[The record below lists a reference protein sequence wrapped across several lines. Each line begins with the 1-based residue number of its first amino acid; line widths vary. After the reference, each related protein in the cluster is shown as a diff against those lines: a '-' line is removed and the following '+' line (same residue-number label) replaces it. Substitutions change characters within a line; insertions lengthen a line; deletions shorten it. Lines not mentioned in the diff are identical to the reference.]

1 MAKLSELAT
10 TFRSKNAEPFMT
22 TMDIY
27 FPDEETYVRVKESDV
42 LTEGSILQAYK
53 VPEQAFYG
61 IFWIDDLRAVK
72 ITLLK
77 YDGKSGKYVT
87 QGDPELSDMFGAQ
100 YHVPLLDL
108 EVA

>member
-1 MAKLSELAT
+1 VPKLSDLAT
-10 TFRSKNAEPFMT
+10 TFRSKNAEPFLT

-27 FPDEETYVRVKESDV
+27 FPDEFTYSRVKDSGV
-42 LTEGSILQAYK
+42 LDEAAVLAAYK

-61 IFWIDDLRAVK
+61 IYWVDDLCAVK
-72 ITLLK
+72 VTLLK
-77 YDGKSGKYVT
+77 YDGKSGEYLG

-108 EVA
+108 EVP